1 MTNSNEE
8 NPYQSGV
15 QMRAVDE
22 LLRPYQ
28 QNAAADIPS
37 SIMTYD
43 HSTSSIAENKDINNE
58 DGE

>member
-1 MTNSNEE
+1 M
-8 NPYQSGV
+8 

-43 HSTSSIAENKDINNE
+43 HSKSSFAEKENKNND